1 MQNLSFFLIFAIRTY
16 ICRLKRIYM
25 ELVSILLLALGLS
38 VDSFAAS
45 VCSGL
50 AIKKIQFFQ
59 AVKIAFF
66 LAIFQGGMPIIG
78 WLTGWELKDL
88 IKDFDHWI
96 SFILLAGM
104 GSKMIYES
112 ITAKEKD
119 CSFNP
124 LKLVVLIGISIATSI
139 DALVVGLSFALIDIV
154 IWVPAI
160 IIGVVT
166 FIVSMLGMLL
176 GKKIGSKTSQ
186 KFEILGGIV
195 LILIGLRILVE
206 HLFFLN

>member
-1 MQNLSFFLIFAIRTY
+1 MELISIFLIAT
-16 ICRLKRIYM
+16 
-25 ELVSILLLALGLS
+25 GLS

-50 AIKKIQFFQ
+50 AIKGIRFLQ

-66 LAIFQGGMPIIG
+66 LALFQGGMPVIG
-78 WLTGWELKDL
+78 WFIGWEINEF

-96 SFILLAGM
+96 AFILLAGL

-112 ITAKEKD
+112 LTQQEED

-124 LKLVVLIGISIATSI
+124 LKLTVLIGISIATSI
-139 DALVVGLSFALIDIV
+139 DALVIGFSMALIDV
-154 IWVPAI
+154 IIWWPAV

-166 FIVSMLGMLL
+166 FIASMLGMLL
-176 GKKIGSKTSQ
+176 GKKIGSQTS
-186 KFEILGGIV
+186 KRFEVFGGIV
-195 LILIGLRILVE
+195 LILIGLRILIE
-206 HLFFLN
+206 HLLF

>member
-1 MQNLSFFLIFAIRTY
+1 
-16 ICRLKRIYM
+16 M
-25 ELVSILLLALGLS
+25 EIVSIILLALGLS

-50 AIKKIQFFQ
+50 AIKKIHFLQ

-66 LAIFQGGMPIIG
+66 LALFQGGMPIIG

-88 IKDFDHWI
+88 IKDFDHWVA
-96 SFILLAGM
+96 FILLAGM

-112 ITAKEKD
+112 ITSKEKD

-124 LKLVVLIGISIATSI
+124 LKLMVLIGISIATSI
-139 DALVVGLSFALIDIV
+139 DALVIGLSLALVDVV
-154 IWVPAI
+154 IWLPAI

-176 GKKIGSKTSQ
+176 GKKIGSKMSQ

-195 LILIGLRILVE
+195 LILIGLRILIE
-206 HLFFLN
+206 HLFFHA

>member
-1 MQNLSFFLIFAIRTY
+1 
-16 ICRLKRIYM
+16 M
-25 ELVSILLLALGLS
+25 ELISIIFLALGLS

-50 AIKKIQFFQ
+50 AVKKIHFLQ

-66 LAIFQGGMPIIG
+66 LALFQGGMPIIG

-96 SFILLAGM
+96 AFILLAGM
-104 GSKMIYES
+104 GGKMIYES
-112 ITAKEKD
+112 ITSKEKD

-124 LKLVVLIGISIATSI
+124 LKILVLLGISIATSI
-139 DALVVGLSFALIDIV
+139 DALVIGLSLALVDVIIWFPAIV
-154 IWVPAI
+154 IA
-160 IIGVVT
+160 VVT
-166 FIVSMLGMLL
+166 FIVSMLGILL
-176 GKKIGSKTSQ
+176 GKKIGSKMSK

-195 LILIGLRILVE
+195 LILIGLRILIE
-206 HLFFLN
+206 HLFFHA

>member
-1 MQNLSFFLIFAIRTY
+1 
-16 ICRLKRIYM
+16 M
-25 ELVSILLLALGLS
+25 ELISILLLALVLS

-50 AIKKIQFFQ
+50 AIKKIHFFQ

-66 LAIFQGGMPIIG
+66 LAVFQGGMPIIG
-78 WLTGWELKDL
+78 WFTGWELKYL

-96 SFILLAGM
+96 AFILLAGM

-124 LKLVVLIGISIATSI
+124 LKLIVLIGISVATSI
-139 DALVVGLSFALIDIV
+139 DALVVGLSLAFLDVV
-154 IWVPAI
+154 IWFPAI
-160 IIGVVT
+160 IIGIVT

-176 GKKIGSKTSQ
+176 GKKIGSKMS
-186 KFEILGGIV
+186 KRFEIFGGIV
-195 LILIGLRILVE
+195 LILIGLRILIE
-206 HLFFLN
+206 HLFFPV